1 MSGAAAEPTLLP
13 SPELQFVDPNGVP
26 YAGGTF
32 ALYVPGT
39 TTPKDSWMDWGGTV
53 LNANPIVLD
62 SAGRCIVWGDG
73 DYRCILEDAD
83 GNLIFDQ
90 NSTTLVSA
98 AMVPVVSAPTLA
110 AARDAMGI
118 TAAIQVETDRAVAM
132 EQYLLS
138 LINSPSS
145 ALAAEIARAEAAEA
159 ALQTAINAETAR
171 AMAAEAALGAASI
184 PSFRLGTATTA
195 DSGYVT
201 VTYSSPFSTGTS
213 AVACQGIGDNLDAW
227 FNVFSATASGFQC
240 SSATPRQYTWIRG
253 PATFYYIALG
263 Y

>member
-26 YAGGTF
+26 YAGGSF
-32 ALYVPGT
+32 FLYVPGT
-39 TTPKDSWMDWGGTV
+39 TTPKNSWMDWGGTV

-110 AARDAMGI
+110 AARDAMGV
-118 TAAIQVETDRAVAM
+118 TAAIQVETDRAIAM

-159 ALQTAINAETAR
+159 ALQAAIDAETAR
-171 AMAAEAALGAASI
+171 AEAAEAALGADLPNMRVGYAETDS
-184 PSFRLGTATTA
+184 
-195 DSGYVT
+195 SGYVT
-201 VTYSSPFSTGTS
+201 VTYSTPFATNTT
-213 AVACQGIGDNLDAW
+213 AIACQGIGDNLDCW
-227 FNVFSATASGFQC
+227 FNVFSVSASGFQC

-253 PATFYYIALG
+253 PAFFYYMATG